1 MPLQPWLCRAPTRG
15 GAAIPWPARGP
26 SAWRGAHGGQAT
38 CRAISKLSQEIWGW
52 PWGRAGMAEQKSL
65 GTGTPRHL
73 PRVFRPVTQHQGG
86 CGGHGVLRPLWI
98 AGTPPGFKGQPKSP
112 FPCPGV
118 LLVLPRPSI
127 SSAPQKLQGKLGSP
141 QASPSRPLGWLRAA
155 PSPQIPPAPLPRS
168 RIPRASP
175 GGVPWAGLKAAPGDG
190 AGSWGRFFPFCWLRR
205 REMLLLLQIET
216 PKQDLSPGTPPVPEG
231 LGNSEGS
238 EADPGS
244 RWPLFTPPLLGWRR
258 GAGV

>member
-52 PWGRAGMAEQKSL
+52 PWGRAGTAEQKSL
-65 GTGTPRHL
+65 GTGTARHL

-141 QASPSRPLGWLRAA
+141 QASPSRPLGWLGAA
-155 PSPQIPPAPLPRS
+155 PSPQIPPAPPPQEQDPKSQPRRGPMGWAQSSTQGRGRVLGTFLPLLLAQT
-168 RIPRASP
+168 PRDA
-175 GGVPWAGLKAAPGDG
+175 AAAPNRN
-190 AGSWGRFFPFCWLRR
+190 AKTRSFPR
-205 REMLLLLQIET
+205 
-216 PKQDLSPGTPPVPEG
+216 DPP
-231 LGNSEGS
+231 SS
-238 EADPGS
+238 
-244 RWPLFTPPLLGWRR
+244 
-258 GAGV
+258 